1 MNHLSN
7 YVKNKE
13 FINVD
18 VIEPG
23 KASVHS
29 KYGTRPDTLYL
40 TLEPYNRELLKY
52 YQDSLVDL
60 IIKKKNTIARKFKV
74 KRIVI
79 DDLLTIIPFV

>member
-7 YVKNKE
+7 YIKHKE

-23 KASVHS
+23 KASVYS
-29 KYGTRPDTLYL
+29 KYGNRPDTLYL
-40 TLEPYNRELLKY
+40 NLEPYNRELLRY
-52 YQDSLVDL
+52 YSDSLVDL
-60 IIKKKNTIARKFKV
+60 IIKKKNAIARKFKV

-79 DDLLTIIPFV
+79 DDMLTIIPFN